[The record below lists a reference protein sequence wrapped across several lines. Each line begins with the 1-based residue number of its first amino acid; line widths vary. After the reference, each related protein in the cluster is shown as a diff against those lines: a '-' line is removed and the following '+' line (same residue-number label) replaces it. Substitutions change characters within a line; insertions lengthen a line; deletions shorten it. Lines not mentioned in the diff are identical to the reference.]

1 MFLTPLKT
9 TISQRILKMFGEQS
23 YYCEFNEEG
32 EGMCWWSILNPCR
45 HKRDF
50 FYNHFAPAI
59 QIMTVEFKIP
69 CWVTSFPVKMVT
81 SDPEHHFRRLCC
93 PTVTYFPLN
102 RSYKRSYEKT
112 CILKQL
118 VSLLLRHAWINMI
131 SETVLPLTPEVT
143 KSKGSTICHNTLF
156 FLYFPCGTIPSLQNS
171 PHLPWNNRK
180 VLWSHEVH
188 YQPWGNMPAAVFA
201 DDVVKMCVQYVLTA
215 ITCNTKLCFSNM
227 SLEWYQMEREPLTAL
242 NILHRFYLYA
252 F

>member
-1 MFLTPLKT
+1 
-9 TISQRILKMFGEQS
+9 
-23 YYCEFNEEG
+23 
-32 EGMCWWSILNPCR
+32 
-45 HKRDF
+45 
-50 FYNHFAPAI
+50 
-59 QIMTVEFKIP
+59 
-69 CWVTSFPVKMVT
+69 MVT
-81 SDPEHHFRRLCC
+81 SDPERHFGPFCC

-102 RSYKRSYEKT
+102 RSYKLSYEKT

-118 VSLLLRHAWINMI
+118 VSLLLRHAGINII

-143 KSKGSTICHNTLF
+143 KSKGSTICHNILF
-156 FLYFPCGTIPSLQNS
+156 FLCFPCGTIPSLQNS

-180 VLWSHEVH
+180 VLWSHEVQ
-188 YQPWGNMPAAVFA
+188 YQPWDNMPAAATIQFHLIFHLYNSFA
-201 DDVVKMCVQYVLTA
+201 GDVVKMCVEYVLTA